1 MVEEDLDE
9 ERGPSKSQ
17 RKRDAHALQKM
28 GETLVE
34 LKPHLIEGLELPE
47 RLRDAIE
54 LAQRTTA
61 HGGKKRQLQYI
72 GKLMRQ
78 VDVDPIERFLATLA
92 EGQQRARG
100 LHHQIEQWRDRLINE
115 GVVVLDELLALY
127 PQLDRAHVGK
137 LVRDAAQEAARNEA
151 PRSKRILF
159 RYLAAT
165 MDPNQGDTAE

>member
-1 MVEEDLDE
+1 MSEEELED

-28 GETLVE
+28 GEALVE
-34 LKPHLIEGLELPE
+34 LKPNMIEGLDLPE

-78 VDVDPIERFLATLA
+78 VDVDPIERFLTALN
-92 EGQQRARG
+92 EGQQRSRG
-100 LHHQIEQWRDRLINE
+100 IHHQIEKWRDRLLDE
-115 GVVVLDELLALY
+115 GITVLDELLALY
-127 PQLDRAHVGK
+127 PQLERAHVGK

-151 PRSKRILF
+151 PRSKRLLF
-159 RYLAAT
+159 RYLAQY
-165 MDPNQGDTAE
+165 MDPNVGETAE